1 MKIFLTENRFIN
13 TPMRCRMPMSRYT
26 LAILVDGCKVPG
38 LIKIQQS
45 LDGLKPNG
53 QAGLE
58 RRRASA
64 ETRSFACGSP
74 IQGEIRR
81 EICPVA
87 THLDATVG
95 DRLRPANP
103 AGSQLQP
110 GVRGHLDHV
119 WWISPGVS
127 RPRYALDRPVWWN
140 AHLHRSAGGAL
151 REDGQQRPDRLSEH
165 RPFGRTPLVE
175 RRQRGRNGSG
185 LTVRR
190 GHDGTIRPPG
200 QTRDAGPGS
209 RSCSR
214 TRHSCRRRIRT
225 VMIPGPA
232 PRRSEGSQPGRRWTC
247 QHTDVPGSSG
257 PVWS

>member
-1 MKIFLTENRFIN
+1 MG
-13 TPMRCRMPMSRYT
+13 
-26 LAILVDGCKVPG
+26 VKVVAQPAVASG
-38 LIKIQQS
+38 HLP
-45 LDGLKPNG
+45 LPH
-53 QAGLE
+53 AGLDRPGGDHGRIHSPLPGPLSSPDSVRE
-58 RRRASA
+58 STSIQKVTIPLLTVTASGTSGRL
-64 ETRSFACGSP
+64 EG
-74 IQGEIRR
+74 QIRR
-81 EICPVA
+81 EVRAVA

-95 DRLRPANP
+95 DRLRPGNP
-103 AGSQLQP
+103 AGCQLQP

-127 RPRYALDRPVWWN
+127 RPGYALDRPVWWD